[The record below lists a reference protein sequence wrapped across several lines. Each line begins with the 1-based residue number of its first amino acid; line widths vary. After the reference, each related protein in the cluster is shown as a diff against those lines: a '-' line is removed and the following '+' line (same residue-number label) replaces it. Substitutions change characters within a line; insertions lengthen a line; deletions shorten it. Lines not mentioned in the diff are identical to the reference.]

1 MFRSNSAFLTA
12 ALLMCLAPG
21 AGALELEDCRISASP
36 AYPGIKARCG
46 TLLRPENPD
55 DNESPQIELSIAVV
69 PALDLRPEP
78 DPFVPLAGG
87 PGGSAIEFYSAYAGA
102 FEHVRRHRDILLVD
116 QRGAGSSAHMDCD
129 VDDDVIEGAY
139 SEEQV
144 LEATR
149 NCLASLP
156 HDPRFFTTS
165 VAVTDLEAVREA
177 LGYGALNLY
186 GVSYGSRVAQ
196 HFAKRYPGSTR
207 TIILDGVVPPQVV
220 LGPEIATE
228 AQKALDDIFARC
240 AADEHC
246 SQRFP
251 DLAQAFARVRAQLE
265 ARPVTVE
272 IPNPVTGRRESV
284 DFGAPELA
292 GAVRLLAY
300 HANSI
305 AILPLLI
312 DTAAGGDFAPLAAQ
326 FQMISTQMSD
336 ALALGMHNA
345 VMCSEDA
352 PFYDAN
358 AIDQDALEASYIGIV
373 QLNAI
378 RTMCSLWPAGPV
390 DDDFREPLDTA
401 IPVLLLSGDADPI
414 TPPRYASLAMVDL
427 ERARHLIGV
436 LQGHG
441 QAAVGCTPVLI
452 GDFVSSA
459 DPEGLDATCLERS
472 FVMPF
477 FLDFGGPA
485 P

>member
-1 MFRSNSAFLTA
+1 MFRSNSVLLTA
-12 ALLMCLAPG
+12 TVLIGLPPAAAAMELA
-21 AGALELEDCRISASP
+21 DCRISAGP

-46 TLLRPENPD
+46 TLLRPQNPD
-55 DNESPQIELSIAVV
+55 DAGSPHIELSVAVV
-69 PALDLRPEP
+69 PALDLEPEP

-87 PGGSAIEFYSAYAGA
+87 PGASAIEFYSAYSGA
-102 FEHVRRHRDILLVD
+102 FEHVRRDRDILLVD
-116 QRGAGSSAHMDCD
+116 QRGTGASARMDCD
-129 VDDDVIEGAY
+129 VDDDIIEGTF
-139 SEEQV
+139 SEERV

-149 NCLASLP
+149 DCLDSLP

-177 LGYGALNLY
+177 LGYGPLNLY

-196 HFAKRYPGSTR
+196 HFARRYPASTR
-207 TIILDGVVPPQVV
+207 SIVLDGVVPPQVV

-240 AADEHC
+240 AADEQC
-246 SQRFP
+246 SERFP
-251 DLAQAFARVRAQLE
+251 DLAPAFARVRARLE
-265 ARPVTVE
+265 QQPVTVE
-272 IPNPVTGRRESV
+272 IPDPVTGQRESV

-292 GAVRLLAY
+292 GAIRLLAY

-312 DTAAGGDFAPLAAQ
+312 DAAAGGDFEPLAAQ
-326 FQMISTQMSD
+326 FRMISAQMSD
-336 ALALGMHNA
+336 ALALGMHNS

-352 PFYDAN
+352 PFYDVDV
-358 AIDQDALEASYIGIV
+358 IDRDALDASYIGIV
-373 QLNAI
+373 QLDAI
-378 RTMCSLWPAGPV
+378 ETMCSIWPAGPV

-427 ERARHLIGV
+427 QTARHLIGV
-436 LQGHG
+436 RQGHG
-441 QAAVGCTPVLI
+441 QAAVGCTPRLI
-452 GDFVSSA
+452 SEFVTTA
-459 DPEGLDATCLERS
+459 DPGALDAACLERS

-477 FLDFGGPA
+477 FLDFAGPA